1 MSGLGRYHFLA
12 WGRRGL
18 AATLTN
24 TDTGGP
30 LPARASLDI
39 ELGVNG
45 TAAPGVTAQLY
56 GPIDVVGLIAQHVVR
71 TEPKPFTAN
80 FEPNYLA
87 GIEFDQFDLPWLFT
101 PAAPSGDRIRPW
113 LALIALKDDEF
124 APVAGAPNPLP
135 AIDVSNIAA
144 LQPLDD
150 AWNWAHM
157 QVSGDQSDLAG
168 ALAAQPGLGLSRILC
183 PRRLDPETAYT
194 AFVVPA
200 FDGGRLAGL
209 NQDVSAVTTLA
220 PAWTATSA
228 TPLRLPFYF
237 SFAFHTSDQGDFESL
252 VRRMTPRVLGPE
264 IGMRLM
270 NVDDPEPGIPSA
282 GTPLGL
288 QGALQSLEA
297 EATNWTGSD
306 KDAFQTTLQTLINMT
321 TASNDD
327 PANPNPDDPRVVPP
341 LYGHWHAAVLA
352 ADRTQPG
359 WFNELNL
366 DPRPRTY
373 AGFGTEIVQDER
385 TQLIASAWAQ
395 LPGLDLAN
403 TLLKQAQLARDA
415 MVQLYTQHFVP
426 LASATLLNVTAPLHA
441 KLLASPQTIRATVA
455 ASRVPLRL
463 FSGAF
468 RRVARPLGALRRRQG
483 AAGKPISAIL
493 TRLNANEIA
502 IVAPAKP
509 PAGMQSIEAISDSLV
524 PPWMANLPPWLR
536 RFLLPIAIA
545 VLIAFAL
552 IALAMGPIGWIAMA
566 IVGGVLWSQRNQ
578 IFNALQSER
587 VAEALRLA
595 SFTAASVAAVPP
607 APTFA
612 IAAAGVR
619 PSTGSTTATGDSPDA
634 IAFRGALTD
643 YANGIAGAAFDA
655 PLGPEL
661 EIDALRG
668 TIVTKTDPRITVPA
682 RAISRLRYIVP
693 IVWKPADPIAP
704 IMNAPSFPQPM
715 YAPLRDLSPQY
726 VLPGVDLIPPETL
739 GLLETNHAFVEA
751 YMVGLN
757 HEMSR
762 QLLWNGYPSDLRGS
776 YFRQFWDV
784 SNYVPQAGDPTDP
797 AALAEKL
804 KDIPPINTWPLSG
817 ALGTNENRTDVAPTD
832 VVLLIRG
839 ELLRR
844 YPNTIIYAA
853 KATINDQQERVIDDS
868 DERYPIFG
876 GTLPGDITFVGFNLS
891 PQDAKGGTAA
901 APQGFFFVFQQQPSE
916 PRFGLE
922 PTATA
927 TVTHWADLAWTN
939 FGGGSGTGGAPPTV
953 RGVSATSFVTE
964 WASWRLASSVLAGV
978 MRSSALPDFL
988 HASLG
993 PIDKAI
999 VDDSDD
1005 PNDTAN
1011 AWGVDAAQTAYI
1023 LFRLPFRVAV
1033 HADMMIDQMK
1043 ATS

>member
-24 TDTGGP
+24 PDTGGA

-39 ELGVNG
+39 GLSVNG
-45 TAAPGVTAQLY
+45 TAAPDVTAQLY
-56 GPIDVVGLIAQHVVR
+56 GPIDVVGLIAQHIVR
-71 TEPKPFTAN
+71 TEPKAFTAN

-87 GIEFDQFDLPWLFT
+87 GIDFDQFDLPWLFT

-113 LALIALKDDEF
+113 LALVVLKDGEF

-135 AIDVSNIAA
+135 AIDVSKVAA

-150 AWNWAHM
+150 AWNWAHV
-157 QVSGDQSDLAG
+157 QVSGDQSDLDG
-168 ALAAQPGLGLSRILC
+168 ALASQPGVALSRLLC

-194 AFVVPA
+194 AFLVPA

-209 NQDVSAVTTLA
+209 GQDVSAVTTLA
-220 PAWTATSA
+220 PAWSATSA

-252 VRRMTPRVLGPE
+252 VRRMTPRVLGPD

-282 GTPLGL
+282 GAPLGL
-288 QGALQSLEA
+288 QGALQSLQA
-297 EATNWTGSD
+297 EATDWSGPD
-306 KDAFQTTLQTLINMT
+306 KDAFQTTLQTLVNMT
-321 TASNDD
+321 TASTDD

-352 ADRTQPG
+352 ANRTQPG

-385 TQLIASAWAQ
+385 TQLMASAWTQ

-415 MVQLYTQHFVP
+415 MVQLYKQHFVP
-426 LASATLLNVTAPLHA
+426 IASATLLHVSAPLHA
-441 KLLASPQTIRATVA
+441 KLLASPQTIRASVA

-483 AAGKPISAIL
+483 AAGKSMSAIL
-493 TRLNANEIA
+493 TRLNASEIA
-502 IVAPAKP
+502 VVPPAKP
-509 PAGMQSIEAISDSLV
+509 PGGLQPIEAISDSLV
-524 PPWMANLPPWLR
+524 PSWLANLSPWLR
-536 RFLLPIAIA
+536 RWLVPLAILA
-545 VLIAFAL
+545 LVAFAL
-552 IALAMGPIGWIAMA
+552 LALAIGPIGWIALA
-566 IVGGVLWSQRNQ
+566 VAAGVLYTQRAS
-578 IFNALQSER
+578 IVAALQSER
-587 VAEALRLA
+587 VAQTVRVAN
-595 SFTAASVAAVPP
+595 FTPDNIAAVAP
-607 APTFA
+607 APAFA

-619 PSTGSTTATGDSPDA
+619 PSPTTTNATGDSPDA
-634 IAFRGALTD
+634 VAFRGALSDFAT
-643 YANGIAGAAFDA
+643 GIAGAQLDA

-661 EIDALRG
+661 QLDALRT
-668 TIVTKTDPRITVPA
+668 TIVAKTDPHTTVAA
-682 RAISRLRYIVP
+682 RTISRLRYIVP
-693 IVWKPADPIAP
+693 IQWKPLDPIAP
-704 IMNAPSFPQPM
+704 IMNAPAFPQPM
-715 YAPLRDLSPQY
+715 YEPLRDLSPQY
-726 VLPGVDLIPPETL
+726 ILPGVDLIPPETL
-739 GLLETNHAFVEA
+739 GLLETNHAFIEA

-784 SNYVPQAGDPTDP
+784 SDYVPQAGDPTDP

-804 KDIPPINTWPLSG
+804 KDIPPIHTWPLSG
-817 ALGTNENRTDVAPTD
+817 PLGTHENRTDIAPTD

-891 PQDAKGGTAA
+891 PQDAAGGTAA

-922 PTATA
+922 PTAAT

-939 FGGGSGTGGAPPTV
+939 FGAGAPHSTPNV
-953 RGVSATSFVTE
+953 RGISATSFVTE
-964 WASWRLASSVLAGV
+964 WSQWRLASSVFAGV

-988 HASLG
+988 HASLA
-993 PIDKAI
+993 PIDTAI
-999 VDDSDD
+999 ADDSEN
-1005 PNDTAN
+1005 PNDTDN
-1011 AWGVDAAQTAYI
+1011 RWGVDAAQTAYI
-1023 LFRLPFRVAV
+1023 AFRLPFRVAV
-1033 HADMMIDQMK
+1033 HADLMIAKMQ
-1043 ATS
+1043 AAS